1 MNATRENNVM
11 TTTNTT
17 RMDAELSWF
26 YIHYEKDGTG
36 KASDMAVDP
45 LAVLVTRFP
54 DAERR
59 SLRELCDDLR
69 ASGPWVP
76 KSIPASYWQGG
87 Y

>member
-1 MNATRENNVM
+1 MRA
-11 TTTNTT
+11 TNTT
-17 RMDAELSWF
+17 KMDAELSWF
-26 YIHYEKDGTG
+26 YIHYEKDGAGHANDT
-36 KASDMAVDP
+36 AVDP
-45 LAVLVTRFP
+45 LAVLARRFP

-76 KSIPASYWQGG
+76 RSISASDWHGG